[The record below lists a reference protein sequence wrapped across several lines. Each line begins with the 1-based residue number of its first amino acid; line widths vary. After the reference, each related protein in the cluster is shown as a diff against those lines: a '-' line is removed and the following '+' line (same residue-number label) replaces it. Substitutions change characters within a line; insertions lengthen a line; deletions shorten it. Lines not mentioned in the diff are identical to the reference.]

1 MPFSVVGSARG
12 ALAASA
18 GLGLLVLTCAAARA
32 VPTYAVSFDDPGGSY
47 SAYYEPIAA
56 NVRAAG
62 AEWAS
67 AFGATGT
74 AAIAVRVDFGANPT
88 ATGSS
93 VTSRYVGRDS
103 SSGIA
108 VYEQGAAS
116 RLKGDAPPS
125 SGGDI
130 RITIGASYL
139 TSELWFDPAPATPG
153 EAVPASKTDAYSVF
167 LHELG
172 HAYAFNGWRDADG
185 ALPGDYQSSFD
196 RWVVR
201 RGGDLFF
208 EGPRAV
214 LAYGGPVP
222 LTRGNYVHLG
232 NAAGLPGD
240 DLIADLMGGVSFLRG
255 TRYAIGALDL
265 AIAADAGLSAAA
277 FAPGLAGSPSRVVAQ
292 AGPGAGL
299 AVSGVAIPEPPPL
312 AVFAAVWLAAVASV
326 LLPRRR
332 PGAR

>member
-1 MPFSVVGSARG
+1 MPFSVAGSARG

-18 GLGLLVLTCAAARA
+18 GLGMLVLTCAAARA
-32 VPTYAVSFDDPGGSY
+32 APTYSVSFDDPGGSY

-62 AEWAS
+62 AEWAG
-67 AFGATGT
+67 ALGATGT
-74 AAIAVRVDFGANPT
+74 TAISVQVGFGTNST
-88 ATGSS
+88 AIGSS
-93 VTSRYVGRDS
+93 VTSQYVGWDA
-103 SSGIA
+103 SSGVA
-108 VYEQGAAS
+108 VYEQGAAA

-139 TSELWFDPAPATPG
+139 TSELWFDPAPTAPG
-153 EAVPASKTDAYSVF
+153 EAVPSSKTDAYSVF

-185 ALPGDYQSSFD
+185 ALPGAYQSSFD

-201 RGGDLFF
+201 SGDDLYF
-208 EGPRAV
+208 EGPQAV

-222 LTRGNYVHLG
+222 LTRDNYGHLG

-240 DLIADLMGGVSFLRG
+240 DLAADLMGGVSFLRG

-277 FAPGLAGSPSRVVAQ
+277 FAPESSGVPSRVVAG

-299 AVSGVAIPEPPPL
+299 AVSGVAVPEPPSL

-326 LLPRRR
+326 VLPRRR
-332 PGAR
+332 RGAR